1 MIKFPL
7 CLQGLETTFAPK
19 LPEAPLTMKEPS
31 TGGSRKGPP
40 PIIFV
45 LLGIGALWLLFT
57 QLPKLLGSRPSL
69 PAIPAGATLPAGGGG
84 AFGSGAGG
92 GIGIGFGNL
101 TQRFPRQASV
111 PAGTTISIDGS
122 TSMVLINQALKTSFP
137 STYPGTVVNTAATGS
152 DNGIQALLGGSVNL
166 AAISRPLTAA
176 EKTQGLEAVPVAR
189 DRIAIVVG
197 ASNPFR
203 RSLSRSQLQQ
213 IFRGEISNWSTF
225 GGPDRPIRVLNR
237 PSVSG
242 THKAFRELVLGG
254 ADFGKTA
261 NITTLDRDATTP
273 LLRLLGSDGIS
284 YATYAQV
291 ADQQTVRVVAVD
303 GSMPDADSYP
313 FQRPLFYVYRKPIDP
328 AVKAFLGFALSADGQ
343 SRINAASKGS

>member
-1 MIKFPL
+1 MN
-7 CLQGLETTFAPK
+7 
-19 LPEAPLTMKEPS
+19 EPS
-31 TGGSRKGPP
+31 SGGSRKGPP
-40 PIIFV
+40 PIVFL

-69 PAIPAGATLPAGGGG
+69 PAIPADASLPGGGGG

-92 GIGIGFGNL
+92 GIGIGPGNL
-101 TQRFPRQASV
+101 AQRFPRQASV

-122 TSMVLINQALKTSFP
+122 TSMVLINEALKTSFLN
-137 STYPGTVVNTAATGS
+137 TYPGSVVNTAATGS

-166 AAISRPLTAA
+166 AAISRPLTAS
-176 EKTQGLEAVPVAR
+176 EQSQGLEAVPVAR

-203 RSLSRSQLQQ
+203 RSISSSQLQQ
-213 IFRGEISNWSTF
+213 IFRGEISNWSSV

-242 THKAFRELVLGG
+242 TNQAFRELVLGG
-254 ADFGKTA
+254 ADFGKTP

-284 YATYAQV
+284 YATFDQV
-291 ADQQTVRVVAVD
+291 ADQQTARVIAID

-313 FQRPLFYVYRKPIDP
+313 FQRSLFYVYRKPIDP
-328 AVKAFLGFALSADGQ
+328 AVNAFLGFALSADGQ
-343 SRINAASKGS
+343 SRINSGIKGP

>member
-1 MIKFPL
+1 MN
-7 CLQGLETTFAPK
+7 
-19 LPEAPLTMKEPS
+19 EPPA
-31 TGGSRKGPP
+31 GGSRKGPP
-40 PIIFV
+40 PIVFL

-57 QLPKLLGSRPSL
+57 QLPKLLGSRPNL
-69 PAIPAGATLPAGGGG
+69 PAIPAGVSLPGVGGT
-84 AFGSGAGG
+84 GSGD
-92 GIGIGFGNL
+92 GIAIGLGNL
-101 TQRFPRQASV
+101 AQRFPRESAV

-122 TSMVLINQALKTSFP
+122 TSMVLINEALKTSFLT
-137 STYPGTVVNTAATGS
+137 TYPGTVVNTAATGS
-152 DNGIQALLGGSVNL
+152 DNGLQALLGGSVNL
-166 AAISRPLTAA
+166 AASSRPLTAA
-176 EKTQGLEAVPVAR
+176 EQSQGLEAVTVAR

-197 ASNPFR
+197 TSNPFR

-213 IFRGEISNWSTF
+213 IFRGEIRNWSTF

-254 ADFGKTA
+254 ADFGKSP
-261 NITTLDRDATTP
+261 NITSLDRDATTP

-303 GSMPDADSYP
+303 GSLPDAESYP
-313 FQRPLFYVYRKPIDP
+313 FQRPLFYVFRKPINP

-343 SRINAASKGS
+343 SRIKAGTKGP

>member
-1 MIKFPL
+1 MSQPPSGRPDR
-7 CLQGLETTFAPK
+7 GL
-19 LPEAPLTMKEPS
+19 
-31 TGGSRKGPP
+31 P
-40 PIIFV
+40 PIVFI
-45 LLGIGALWLLFT
+45 LIGLAALWGLQSQF
-57 QLPKLLGSRPSL
+57 PKLLGWRPSL
-69 PAIPAGATLPAGGGG
+69 PTVSGLNPRLPE
-84 AFGSGAGG
+84 
-92 GIGIGFGNL
+92 GIGAAKNFAA
-101 TQRFPRQASV
+101 TFPPQQSV
-111 PAGTTISIDGS
+111 PAGTTVTIDGS
-122 TSMVLINQALKTSFP
+122 TSMVLINEALKTSFP

-152 DNGIQALLGGSVNL
+152 DNGLQALLGGSVNL
-166 AAISRPLTAA
+166 AASSRPLTAA
-176 EKTQGLEAVPVAR
+176 EQSQGLEAVTVAR

-197 ASNPFR
+197 TSNPFR

-213 IFRGEISNWSTF
+213 IFRGEIRNWSTF

-254 ADFGKTA
+254 ADFGKSP
-261 NITTLDRDATTP
+261 NITSLDRDATTP

-303 GSMPDADSYP
+303 GSMPDAESYP
-313 FQRPLFYVYRKPIDP
+313 FQRPLFYVFRKPINP

-343 SRINAASKGS
+343 SRIKAGTKGP

>member
-1 MIKFPL
+1 
-7 CLQGLETTFAPK
+7 
-19 LPEAPLTMKEPS
+19 MKEPS
-31 TGGSRKGPP
+31 SGGSRKGPP
-40 PIIFV
+40 PIVFL

-69 PAIPAGATLPAGGGG
+69 PGIPAGASLPGGGG
-84 AFGSGAGG
+84 IGSGAGG
-92 GIGIGFGNL
+92 GIGTGLGNL
-101 TQRFPRQASV
+101 AQRFPRQASV

-122 TSMVLINQALKTSFP
+122 TSMVLINEALKTSFLN
-137 STYPGTVVNTAATGS
+137 TYPGTVVNTAATGS

-176 EKTQGLEAVPVAR
+176 EQSKGLKAVPVAR

-203 RSLSRSQLQQ
+203 RSLSSSQLQQ
-213 IFRGEISNWSTF
+213 IFRGEISNWSSI
-225 GGPDRPIRVLNR
+225 GGPDRPIRVINR

-242 THKAFRELVLGG
+242 TNQAFRELVLGG
-254 ADFGKTA
+254 ADFGKTP

-284 YATYAQV
+284 YATFDQV
-291 ADQQTVRVVAVD
+291 ADQQTARVVAID

-313 FQRPLFYVYRKPIDP
+313 FQRYLYYVYRKPFDP
-328 AVKAFLGFALSADGQ
+328 AVNAFLGFALSADGQ
-343 SRINAASKGS
+343 SRIDAGIKEP

>member
-1 MIKFPL
+1 
-7 CLQGLETTFAPK
+7 
-19 LPEAPLTMKEPS
+19 MKEPS

-45 LLGIGALWLLFT
+45 LLGISASWLLST
-57 QLPKLLGSRPSL
+57 QLSKLLRSRPSL
-69 PAIPAGATLPAGGGG
+69 PAIPAGASLPGADGAVGGMFLGVRDF
-84 AFGSGAGG
+84 A
-92 GIGIGFGNL
+92 
-101 TQRFPRQASV
+101 QRFPRQASV
-111 PAGTTISIDGS
+111 SAGTTISIDGS

-176 EKTQGLEAVPVAR
+176 ERSQGLAAIPVGS
-189 DRIAIVVG
+189 DRIAILVG

-213 IFRGEISNWSTF
+213 IFRGEISNWSTV
-225 GGPDRPIRVLNR
+225 GGPDRPIRVINR

-254 ADFGKTA
+254 ADFGKTP
-261 NITTLDRDATTP
+261 NITTLDRDATTS

-291 ADQQTVRVVAVD
+291 ADQQTARVVAID
-303 GSMPDADSYP
+303 GSMPDAYSYP

-343 SRINAASKGS
+343 SRIHASIKGP

>member
-1 MIKFPL
+1 MN
-7 CLQGLETTFAPK
+7 
-19 LPEAPLTMKEPS
+19 EPS
-31 TGGSRKGPP
+31 SGGSRKGPP
-40 PIIFV
+40 PIVFL

-69 PAIPAGATLPAGGGG
+69 PAIPADASLPGGGGG

-92 GIGIGFGNL
+92 GIGIGPGDL
-101 TQRFPRQASV
+101 AQRFPRQASV

-122 TSMVLINQALKTSFP
+122 TSMVLINEALKTSFLN
-137 STYPGTVVNTAATGS
+137 TYPGSVVNTAATGS

-176 EKTQGLEAVPVAR
+176 EQSQGLEAVPVAR

-203 RSLSRSQLQQ
+203 RSISSSQLQQ
-213 IFRGEISNWSTF
+213 IFRGEISNWSSI

-242 THKAFRELVLGG
+242 TNQAFRELVLGG
-254 ADFGKTA
+254 ADFGKTP

-284 YATYAQV
+284 YATFDQV
-291 ADQQTVRVVAVD
+291 ADQQTARVIAID

-313 FQRPLFYVYRKPIDP
+313 FQRSLFYVYRKPIDP
-328 AVKAFLGFALSADGQ
+328 AVNAFLGFALSADGQ
-343 SRINAASKGS
+343 SRINAGIKGL

>member
-1 MIKFPL
+1 
-7 CLQGLETTFAPK
+7 
-19 LPEAPLTMKEPS
+19 MKEPS

-69 PAIPAGATLPAGGGG
+69 PAIPAGASLPGGGGG
-84 AFGSGAGG
+84 AFGSGAGD
-92 GIGIGFGNL
+92 GIGLGLGNL

-176 EKTQGLEAVPVAR
+176 ERSQGLAAIPVGS
-189 DRIAIVVG
+189 DRITILVG

-213 IFRGEISNWSTF
+213 IFRGEISNWSSV

-242 THKAFRELVLGG
+242 TNKTFRELVLGG
-254 ADFGKTA
+254 ADFGKTP

-284 YATYAQV
+284 YATFDQV
-291 ADQQTVRVVAVD
+291 ANQQTARVVAID

-313 FQRPLFYVYRKPIDP
+313 FQRSLYYVYRKPIDP
-328 AVKAFLGFALSADGQ
+328 AVNAFLGFALSADGQ
-343 SRINAASKGS
+343 SRIHAGIKGP

>member
-1 MIKFPL
+1 MN
-7 CLQGLETTFAPK
+7 
-19 LPEAPLTMKEPS
+19 EPS
-31 TGGSRKGPP
+31 SGGSRKGPP
-40 PIIFV
+40 PIVFL

-69 PAIPAGATLPAGGGG
+69 PAIPAGASLPGGGGG

-92 GIGIGFGNL
+92 GIGIGPGNL
-101 TQRFPRQASV
+101 AQRFPRQASV

-122 TSMVLINQALKTSFP
+122 TSMVLINEALKTSFLN
-137 STYPGTVVNTAATGS
+137 TYPGSVVNTAATGS
-152 DNGIQALLGGSVNL
+152 NNGIQALLGGSVNL

-176 EKTQGLEAVPVAR
+176 EQSQGLEAVPVAR

-203 RSLSRSQLQQ
+203 RSLSSSQLQQ
-213 IFRGEISNWSTF
+213 IFRGEISNWSSI

-242 THKAFRELVLGG
+242 TNQAFRELVLGG
-254 ADFGKTA
+254 ADFGKTP

-284 YATYAQV
+284 YATFDQV
-291 ADQQTVRVVAVD
+291 ADQQTARVIAID

-313 FQRPLFYVYRKPIDP
+313 FQRSLFYVYRKPIDP
-328 AVKAFLGFALSADGQ
+328 AVNAFLGFALSADGQ
-343 SRINAASKGS
+343 SRINAGIKGL

>member
-1 MIKFPL
+1 
-7 CLQGLETTFAPK
+7 
-19 LPEAPLTMKEPS
+19 MKEPS
-31 TGGSRKGPP
+31 SGGSRKGPP
-40 PIIFV
+40 PIVFL

-69 PAIPAGATLPAGGGG
+69 PAIPAGASLPGGGGG
-84 AFGSGAGG
+84 AFDSGAGG
-92 GIGIGFGNL
+92 GIGTGLGNL
-101 TQRFPRQASV
+101 AQRFPREASV
-111 PAGTTISIDGS
+111 PAGATISIDGS
-122 TSMVLINQALKTSFP
+122 TSMVLINEALKTSFLN
-137 STYPGTVVNTAATGS
+137 TYPGTVVNTAATGS

-176 EKTQGLEAVPVAR
+176 EQSKGLEAVPVAR

-203 RSLSRSQLQQ
+203 RSLSSSQLQQ
-213 IFRGEISNWSTF
+213 IFRGEISNWSSV
-225 GGPDRPIRVLNR
+225 GGPDHPIRVLNR

-242 THKAFRELVLGG
+242 TNKAFRELVLGG
-254 ADFGKTA
+254 ADFGKTP

-284 YATYAQV
+284 YATFDQV
-291 ADQQTVRVVAVD
+291 ANQQTARVIAID
-303 GSMPDADSYP
+303 GSMPDAVFYP
-313 FQRPLFYVYRKPIDP
+313 FQRSLFYVYRNPIDP

-343 SRINAASKGS
+343 SRILAGIKGP

>member
-1 MIKFPL
+1 MN
-7 CLQGLETTFAPK
+7 
-19 LPEAPLTMKEPS
+19 EPS
-31 TGGSRKGPP
+31 SGGSRKGPP
-40 PIIFV
+40 PIVFL

-69 PAIPAGATLPAGGGG
+69 PAIPAGASLPGGGG
-84 AFGSGAGG
+84 IGSGAGG
-92 GIGIGFGNL
+92 GIGTGLGNL
-101 TQRFPRQASV
+101 AQRFPRQASV

-122 TSMVLINQALKTSFP
+122 TSMVLINEALKTSFLN
-137 STYPGTVVNTAATGS
+137 SYPGTVVNTAATGS

-176 EKTQGLEAVPVAR
+176 EQSKGLEAVPVAR

-203 RSLSRSQLQQ
+203 RSLSTSQLQQ
-213 IFRGEISNWSTF
+213 IFRGEISNWSSI

-242 THKAFRELVLGG
+242 TNQAFRELVLGG
-254 ADFGKTA
+254 ADFGKTP

-284 YATYAQV
+284 YATFDQV
-291 ADQQTVRVVAVD
+291 ANQQTARVIAID

-313 FQRPLFYVYRKPIDP
+313 FQRSLFYVYRKPIDP
-328 AVKAFLGFALSADGQ
+328 SVKAFLGFALSADGQ
-343 SRINAASKGS
+343 SRILAGIKGP

>member
-1 MIKFPL
+1 MN
-7 CLQGLETTFAPK
+7 
-19 LPEAPLTMKEPS
+19 EPS
-31 TGGSRKGPP
+31 SGGSRKGPP
-40 PIIFV
+40 PIVFL

-69 PAIPAGATLPAGGGG
+69 PAIPAGASLPGGGGG

-92 GIGIGFGNL
+92 GIATGLGNL
-101 TQRFPRQASV
+101 AQRFPRQASV

-122 TSMVLINQALKTSFP
+122 TSMVLINEALKTSFLN
-137 STYPGTVVNTAATGS
+137 SYPGTVVNTAATGS

-176 EKTQGLEAVPVAR
+176 EQSKGLEAVPVAR

-203 RSLSRSQLQQ
+203 RSLSTSQLQQ
-213 IFRGEISNWSTF
+213 IFRGEISNWSSI

-242 THKAFRELVLGG
+242 TNQAFRELVLGG
-254 ADFGKTA
+254 ADFGKTP

-284 YATYAQV
+284 YATFDQV
-291 ADQQTVRVVAVD
+291 ADQQTARVVAID

-313 FQRPLFYVYRKPIDP
+313 FQRSLFYVYRNPIDP

-343 SRINAASKGS
+343 SRILAGIKGP

>member
-1 MIKFPL
+1 MN
-7 CLQGLETTFAPK
+7 
-19 LPEAPLTMKEPS
+19 EPS
-31 TGGSRKGPP
+31 SGGSRKGPP
-40 PIIFV
+40 PIVFL

-69 PAIPAGATLPAGGGG
+69 PAIPADASLPGGGGG

-92 GIGIGFGNL
+92 GIGIGPGNL
-101 TQRFPRQASV
+101 AQRFPRQASV

-122 TSMVLINQALKTSFP
+122 TSMVLINEALKTSFLN
-137 STYPGTVVNTAATGS
+137 TYPGSVVNTAATGS

-176 EKTQGLEAVPVAR
+176 EQSQGLEAVPVAR

-203 RSLSRSQLQQ
+203 RSLSSSQLQQ
-213 IFRGEISNWSTF
+213 IFRGEISNWSSV

-242 THKAFRELVLGG
+242 TNQAFRELVLGG
-254 ADFGKTA
+254 ADFGKTP

-284 YATYAQV
+284 YATFDQV
-291 ADQQTVRVVAVD
+291 ADQQTARVIAID

-313 FQRPLFYVYRKPIDP
+313 FQRSLFYVYRKPIDP
-328 AVKAFLGFALSADGQ
+328 AVNAFLGFVLSADGQ
-343 SRINAASKGS
+343 SRINAGIKGP

>member
-1 MIKFPL
+1 
-7 CLQGLETTFAPK
+7 
-19 LPEAPLTMKEPS
+19 MKEPPS
-31 TGGSRKGPP
+31 GGSRKGPP
-40 PIIFV
+40 PIVFL

-69 PAIPAGATLPAGGGG
+69 PAIPAGASLPG
-84 AFGSGAGG
+84 GG
-92 GIGIGFGNL
+92 GIGIGPGNL
-101 TQRFPRQASV
+101 AQRFPRQASV
-111 PAGTTISIDGS
+111 PAGTTIGIDGS
-122 TSMVLINQALKTSFP
+122 TSMVLINEALKTSFLN
-137 STYPGTVVNTAATGS
+137 TYPGTVVNTAATGS
-152 DNGIQALLGGSVNL
+152 DNGIQALLAGRVNL

-176 EKTQGLEAVPVAR
+176 EQSQGLEAVPVAR

-203 RSLSRSQLQQ
+203 RSLSSSQLQQ
-213 IFRGEISNWSTF
+213 IFRGEISNWSSI

-242 THKAFRELVLGG
+242 TNQAFRELVLGG
-254 ADFGKTA
+254 GDFGKTP

-284 YATYAQV
+284 YATFDQV
-291 ADQQTVRVVAVD
+291 ADQQTARVVAID

-313 FQRPLFYVYRKPIDP
+313 FQRSLYYVYRKPIDP
-328 AVKAFLGFALSADGQ
+328 AVNAFLGFVFSADGQ
-343 SRINAASKGS
+343 SRIHAGTKGP

>member
-1 MIKFPL
+1 MN
-7 CLQGLETTFAPK
+7 
-19 LPEAPLTMKEPS
+19 EPS
-31 TGGSRKGPP
+31 SGGSRKGPP
-40 PIIFV
+40 PIVFL

-69 PAIPAGATLPAGGGG
+69 PAIPADASLPGGGGG

-92 GIGIGFGNL
+92 GIGIGPGNL
-101 TQRFPRQASV
+101 AQRFPRQASV

-122 TSMVLINQALKTSFP
+122 TSMVLINEALKTSFLN
-137 STYPGTVVNTAATGS
+137 TYPGSVVNTAATGS

-176 EKTQGLEAVPVAR
+176 EQSQGLEAVPVAR

-203 RSLSRSQLQQ
+203 RSLSSSQLQQ
-213 IFRGEISNWSTF
+213 IFRGEISNWSSV

-242 THKAFRELVLGG
+242 TNQAFRELVLGG
-254 ADFGKTA
+254 ADFGKTP

-273 LLRLLGSDGIS
+273 LLRLLGSDGIG
-284 YATYAQV
+284 YATFDQV
-291 ADQQTVRVVAVD
+291 ADQQTARVIAID

-313 FQRPLFYVYRKPIDP
+313 FQRSLFYVYRKPIDP
-328 AVKAFLGFALSADGQ
+328 AVNAFLGFVLSADGQ
-343 SRINAASKGS
+343 SRINAGIKGP

>member
-1 MIKFPL
+1 MN
-7 CLQGLETTFAPK
+7 
-19 LPEAPLTMKEPS
+19 EPS
-31 TGGSRKGPP
+31 SGGSRKGPP
-40 PIIFV
+40 PIVFL

-57 QLPKLLGSRPSL
+57 QLPKLVGSRPSL
-69 PAIPAGATLPAGGGG
+69 PAIPADASLPGGGGG
-84 AFGSGAGG
+84 AFGSGTGG
-92 GIGIGFGNL
+92 GIGIGPGNL
-101 TQRFPRQASV
+101 AQRFPRQASV

-122 TSMVLINQALKTSFP
+122 TSMVLINEALKTSFLN
-137 STYPGTVVNTAATGS
+137 TYPGSVVNTAATGS

-176 EKTQGLEAVPVAR
+176 EQSQGLEAVPVAR

-203 RSLSRSQLQQ
+203 RSLSSSQLQQ
-213 IFRGEISNWSTF
+213 IFRGEISNWSSV
-225 GGPDRPIRVLNR
+225 GGPNRPIRVLNR

-242 THKAFRELVLGG
+242 TNQAFRELVLGG
-254 ADFGKTA
+254 ADFGKTP

-284 YATYAQV
+284 YATFDQV
-291 ADQQTVRVVAVD
+291 ADQQTARVIAID

-313 FQRPLFYVYRKPIDP
+313 FQRSLFYVYRKPIDP
-328 AVKAFLGFALSADGQ
+328 AVNAFLGFALSADGQ
-343 SRINAASKGS
+343 SRINAGIKGL

>member
-1 MIKFPL
+1 
-7 CLQGLETTFAPK
+7 
-19 LPEAPLTMKEPS
+19 MKEPS

-45 LLGIGALWLLFT
+45 LLGIGALWLLFA

-69 PAIPAGATLPAGGGG
+69 PAIPAGTSLPGGGG
-84 AFGSGAGG
+84 GSVPGIGG
-92 GIGIGFGNL
+92 GMGIGIGLGNL
-101 TQRFPRQASV
+101 AQRFPRQASV

-122 TSMVLINQALKTSFP
+122 TSMVLINQALKSSFLD
-137 STYPGTVVNTAATGS
+137 TYPGTVVNTAATGS
-152 DNGIQALLGGSVNL
+152 DNGIQALLGGSVNV

-176 EKTQGLEAVPVAR
+176 EQSQGLEAVPVAR

-213 IFRGEISNWSTF
+213 IFRGEITNWSTF
-225 GGPDRPIRVLNR
+225 GGPDRPIRVINR

-291 ADQQTVRVVAVD
+291 ADQQTVRVVAID

-343 SRINAASKGS
+343 SRIQASSKAP

>member
-1 MIKFPL
+1 MN
-7 CLQGLETTFAPK
+7 
-19 LPEAPLTMKEPS
+19 EPS
-31 TGGSRKGPP
+31 SGGSRKGPP
-40 PIIFV
+40 PIIFL

-57 QLPKLLGSRPSL
+57 QLPKLLSSRPSL
-69 PAIPAGATLPAGGGG
+69 PAIPAGASLPAGGGG
-84 AFGSGAGG
+84 TFGSGVGG
-92 GIGIGFGNL
+92 GIGIGIGLGNL

-122 TSMVLINQALKTSFP
+122 TSMVLINEALKTSFLN
-137 STYPGTVVNTAATGS
+137 SYPGTVVNTAATGS

-176 EKTQGLEAVPVAR
+176 EQSKGLEAVPVAR

-203 RSLSRSQLQQ
+203 RSLSSSQLQQ
-213 IFRGEISNWSTF
+213 IFRGEISNWSSI

-242 THKAFRELVLGG
+242 TNQAFRELVLGG
-254 ADFGKTA
+254 ADFGKTP

-284 YATYAQV
+284 YATFDQV
-291 ADQQTVRVVAVD
+291 ANQQTARVIAID

-313 FQRPLFYVYRKPIDP
+313 FQRSLFYVYRNPIDP

-343 SRINAASKGS
+343 SRIDAGIKGP

>member
-1 MIKFPL
+1 
-7 CLQGLETTFAPK
+7 
-19 LPEAPLTMKEPS
+19 MKEPS

-45 LLGIGALWLLFT
+45 LLGIGALWLLST

-69 PAIPAGATLPAGGGG
+69 PAIPAGASLPGGGG
-84 AFGSGAGG
+84 PGSGTGPGIGA
-92 GIGIGFGNL
+92 GIGIGLGNL

-152 DNGIQALLGGSVNL
+152 DNGLQALLGGSVNL

-176 EKTQGLEAVPVAR
+176 EKSQGLEAVPVAR

-203 RSLSRSQLQQ
+203 RSLSRGQLQQ

-225 GGPDRPIRVLNR
+225 GGPDRPIRVINR

-254 ADFGKTA
+254 ADFGKTP

-284 YATYAQV
+284 YATYGQV
-291 ADQQTVRVVAVD
+291 ADQQTVRVVAID
-303 GSMPDADSYP
+303 GNLPDADSYP

-343 SRINAASKGS
+343 SRISASSKAP

>member
-1 MIKFPL
+1 
-7 CLQGLETTFAPK
+7 
-19 LPEAPLTMKEPS
+19 MKEPS

-69 PAIPAGATLPAGGGG
+69 PAIPAGASLPGGGG
-84 AFGSGAGG
+84 GGTVSARATWRSAFLA
-92 GIGIGFGNL
+92 
-101 TQRFPRQASV
+101 RPDV

-122 TSMVLINQALKTSFP
+122 TSMVLINEALKTSFLNK
-137 STYPGTVVNTAATGS
+137 YPGTVVNTAATGS

-176 EKTQGLEAVPVAR
+176 EQSKGLKAVPVAR

-203 RSLSRSQLQQ
+203 
-213 IFRGEISNWSTF
+213 
-225 GGPDRPIRVLNR
+225 PIRVINR

-242 THKAFRELVLGG
+242 TNQAFRELVLGG
-254 ADFGKTA
+254 ADFGKTP

-284 YATYAQV
+284 YATFDQV
-291 ADQQTVRVVAVD
+291 ADQQTARVVAID

-313 FQRPLFYVYRKPIDP
+313 FQRYLYYVYRKPFDP
-328 AVKAFLGFALSADGQ
+328 AVNAFLGFALSADGQ
-343 SRINAASKGS
+343 SRIDAGIKEP

>member
-1 MIKFPL
+1 MN
-7 CLQGLETTFAPK
+7 
-19 LPEAPLTMKEPS
+19 EPS
-31 TGGSRKGPP
+31 SGGSRKGPP
-40 PIIFV
+40 PIVFL

-57 QLPKLLGSRPSL
+57 QLPKLVGSRPSL
-69 PAIPAGATLPAGGGG
+69 PAIPADASLPGGGGG
-84 AFGSGAGG
+84 AFGSGTGG
-92 GIGIGFGNL
+92 GIGIGPGNL
-101 TQRFPRQASV
+101 AQRFPRQASV

-122 TSMVLINQALKTSFP
+122 TSMVLINEALKTSFLN
-137 STYPGTVVNTAATGS
+137 TYPGRVVNTAATGS

-176 EKTQGLEAVPVAR
+176 EQSQGLEAVPVAR

-203 RSLSRSQLQQ
+203 RSLSSSQLQQ
-213 IFRGEISNWSTF
+213 IFRGEISNWSSV
-225 GGPDRPIRVLNR
+225 GGPNRPIRVLNR

-242 THKAFRELVLGG
+242 TNQAFRELVLGG
-254 ADFGKTA
+254 ADFGKTP

-284 YATYAQV
+284 YATFDQV
-291 ADQQTVRVVAVD
+291 ADQQTARVIAID

-313 FQRPLFYVYRKPIDP
+313 FQRSLFYVYRKPIDP
-328 AVKAFLGFALSADGQ
+328 AVNAFLGFALSADGQ
-343 SRINAASKGS
+343 SRINAGIKGL

>member
-1 MIKFPL
+1 MN
-7 CLQGLETTFAPK
+7 
-19 LPEAPLTMKEPS
+19 EPS
-31 TGGSRKGPP
+31 SGGSRKGPP
-40 PIIFV
+40 PIVFL

-69 PAIPAGATLPAGGGG
+69 PAIPADASLPGGGGG

-92 GIGIGFGNL
+92 GIGIGPGNL
-101 TQRFPRQASV
+101 AQRFPRQASV

-122 TSMVLINQALKTSFP
+122 TSMVLINEALKTSFLN
-137 STYPGTVVNTAATGS
+137 TYPGSVVNTAATGS

-176 EKTQGLEAVPVAR
+176 EQSQGLEAVPVAR

-203 RSLSRSQLQQ
+203 RSISSSQLQQ
-213 IFRGEISNWSTF
+213 IFRGEISNWSSI

-242 THKAFRELVLGG
+242 TNQAFRELVLGG
-254 ADFGKTA
+254 ADFGKTP

-284 YATYAQV
+284 YATFDQV
-291 ADQQTVRVVAVD
+291 ADQQTARVIAID

-313 FQRPLFYVYRKPIDP
+313 FQRSLFYVYRKPIDP
-328 AVKAFLGFALSADGQ
+328 AVNAFLGFALSADGQ
-343 SRINAASKGS
+343 SRINAGIKGL

>member
-1 MIKFPL
+1 MN
-7 CLQGLETTFAPK
+7 
-19 LPEAPLTMKEPS
+19 EPAS
-31 TGGSRKGPP
+31 GGSRKGPP
-40 PIIFV
+40 PIIFL

-57 QLPKLLGSRPSL
+57 QLPKLLSSRPSL
-69 PAIPAGATLPAGGGG
+69 PAIPAGASLPAGGG
-84 AFGSGAGG
+84 
-92 GIGIGFGNL
+92 IGTGMGNL
-101 TQRFPRQASV
+101 AQRFPREANV

-122 TSMVLINQALKTSFP
+122 TSMVLINESLKTSFLN
-137 STYPGTVVNTAATGS
+137 SYPGTVVNTAATGS

-176 EKTQGLEAVPVAR
+176 EQSKELEAVPVAR

-213 IFRGEISNWSTF
+213 IFRGEISNWSSI

-242 THKAFRELVLGG
+242 TNQAFRELVLGG
-254 ADFGKTA
+254 ADFGKTP

-284 YATYAQV
+284 YATYGQV

-303 GSMPDADSYP
+303 GSLPDADSYP